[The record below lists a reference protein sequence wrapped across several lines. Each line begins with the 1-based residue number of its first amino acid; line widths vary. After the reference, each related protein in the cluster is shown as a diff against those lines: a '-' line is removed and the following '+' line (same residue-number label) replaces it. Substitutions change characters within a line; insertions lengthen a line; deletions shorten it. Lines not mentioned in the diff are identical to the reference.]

1 MRKTTFAVAAITV
14 AALLATA
21 GGAAQASGWI
31 TGAQIKDSTVTGVD
45 IKNGSLTGADIA
57 NRSLGLMDLSP
68 AARTAL
74 HGAAGAKGA
83 TGATGATG
91 PQGPAGAPGATG
103 KDGKDGTDG
112 TDAPAATYGVGNIN
126 VSRGGAAAS
135 TWQRLSTDLGS
146 PVGDTVSGTF
156 RFSCSEAKAPC
167 AVSVSAYATT
177 SGVTVYPRVL
187 ITKDSIDT
195 GAPLGTCE
203 YGDGS
208 DNNAAVTALSNAA
221 VAVPLGIGGSLDCG
235 SAQAYPANGVASTIE
250 VPAGYYNVT
259 STLQF
264 FKS

>member
-1 MRKTTFAVAAITV
+1 MASTRGPTPEVIGDLFICVNNSSKLMTQVWSTTVCP
-14 AALLATA
+14 
-21 GGAAQASGWI
+21 
-31 TGAQIKDSTVTGVD
+31 TGSFKYVVP
-45 IKNGSLTGADIA
+45 KKGS
-57 NRSLGLMDLSP
+57 S
-68 AARTAL
+68 
-74 HGAAGAKGA
+74 
-83 TGATGATG
+83 TGATGAQGVAGPQGPAGAAG

-103 KDGKDGTDG
+103 K
-112 TDAPAATYGVGNIN
+112 DAPAATYGVGNIN
-126 VSRGGAAAS
+126 VSRGGAVAS
-135 TWQRLSTDLGS
+135 PWQTLSTALGS

-156 RFSCSEAKAPC
+156 RFTCKAAQAPC

-187 ITKDSIDT
+187 ITKENFDT

-208 DNNAAVTALSNAA
+208 DNNGAVTALSTTA

-250 VPAGYYNVT
+250 VPTGYYNVT